1 MVFDYPIHCAQFL
14 AMNVDFAV
22 ELFRELLK
30 TSLIM
35 VMPILL
41 VAMLVGIAISLLQA
55 LTSIQEQTLAFV
67 PKLVAVITLVMFIA
81 YWLVEVMTTFT
92 VEIFNRLPSVVGG
105 LLPY

>member
-81 YWLVEVMTTFT
+81 YWLVE
-92 VEIFNRLPSVVGG
+92 IFNRLPSVVGG